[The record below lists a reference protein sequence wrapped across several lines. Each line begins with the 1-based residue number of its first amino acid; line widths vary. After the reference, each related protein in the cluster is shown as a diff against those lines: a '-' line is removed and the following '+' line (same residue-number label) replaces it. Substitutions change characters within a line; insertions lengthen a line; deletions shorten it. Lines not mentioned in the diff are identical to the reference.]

1 MRQLVTELLES
12 MEVYI
17 GVYEYEFKFELSEGS
32 AGDKLSWNKT
42 QKNKTEIP
50 VVNGFHVELNFLE
63 GVLSS
68 VSYDD
73 EIGVPVNRIRRRV
86 LTFSNSN
93 F

>member
-1 MRQLVTELLES
+1 

-42 QKNKTEIP
+42 QKKTEIP

-73 EIGVPVNRIRRRV
+73 EIGVPFTSSDAAVRV
-86 LTFSNSN
+86 HTVFSHQFSTTGVLDK
-93 F
+93 

>member
-42 QKNKTEIP
+42 QKKQN
-50 VVNGFHVELNFLE
+50 
-63 GVLSS
+63 
-68 VSYDD
+68 
-73 EIGVPVNRIRRRV
+73 
-86 LTFSNSN
+86 
-93 F
+93 